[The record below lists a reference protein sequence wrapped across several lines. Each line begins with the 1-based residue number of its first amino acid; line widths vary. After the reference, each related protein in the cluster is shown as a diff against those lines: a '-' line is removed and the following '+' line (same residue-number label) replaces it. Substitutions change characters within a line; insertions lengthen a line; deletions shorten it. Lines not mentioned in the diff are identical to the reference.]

1 MASKAKHNTEKKIY
15 VKWIMNS
22 FSSLM
27 GFYNYVKNQNY
38 GQIVTLNYAH
48 LTSQSKPFVVLGKI
62 IRLTP
67 RLPDI
72 RRAICKKTA
81 PASTLLIKE
90 VFVSVDSIEFG
101 KVFKVKFLGDIANEI
116 ETADIHIGDRVVL
129 INPVITENTD
139 LIQHPD
145 VNSLSAVLFDSTSS
159 SVLFCSKISSSMP
172 NKLLDCFR
180 CSTPVSDKKSECE
193 VSESESIENKGNT
206 INNKLLFNRL
216 DGKIN
221 ILQEHTKQNSPK
233 RMIQKTNHSPLK
245 LNTKQHNYIVKNSL
259 NFEETSNNSFIKS
272 DNLGKNNKE
281 SEFNKHDYVK
291 VKDLNDKH
299 LNKKV
304 NMFVIVLDVT
314 QKENAGR
321 KKCLITRV
329 IDDSCI
335 KFKPFTVYVY
345 YEDKKPKVEQKWI
358 LRLRHVKIESYN
370 GVFDGRVFSAGS
382 VVSFPPI
389 NSDFE
394 PEKPIT
400 LRKAPYDCNEYDMSF
415 VINLRKF
422 LIGKNWNLLVM
433 MGGFFPNLPSVTKQ
447 NNLESISDENYF
459 SLKCEIVHFRMFFDF
474 NIIVLTVKD
483 GTALQHYSY
492 HVPKD
497 CKLWS
502 EVLSSREKYVFG
514 LNEVDIIIK
523 NIDPMFDSSNFKSD
537 SVVSINNIQI
547 LRNETKNGEALIFA
561 VDASYKTSKI
571 EILPN
576 HMCKTQKKPTFLNIV
591 EEDDDDDESR
601 IDNEESFELEKNYKS
616 KAREVIEGLA
626 DLPKDLGCGVL
637 DIDSEVIED
646 IKKFPFTKQALKRKK
661 LFYQDNPNLDSLGS
675 SSESTCDFYESSKL
689 KKVKNCSVIL
699 NKVNDEV
706 LRSNSRH
713 NAINTSLN
721 KSNINRNESE
731 EPSKNVSNE
740 LIQNEPSGS
749 KKRVSFK
756 KNNDSL
762 CQNKIV
768 LKKNGSSF
776 ETILLK
782 ENVKISSDLKSTN
795 LLPVVKIS
803 KLYDSTCDT
812 KEKDK
817 KSNEEESKS
826 FDFDTHRLVTLSG
839 EQIQDNLHL
848 KEHSK
853 RLYDEINIIKL
864 SPQNNPNE
872 NPLIKRKS
880 RLTMKD
886 SFNSSDSDDSNDF
899 IQNYCQNNYKK
910 IKNPSENVVTFST
923 NNNQNKTVSFNNE
936 KVEKTIQKASC
947 MNKIYD
953 NLVSSSNT
961 SIYSNDDNFVSNC
974 NSKVMFCH
982 KGQHKKQIHED
993 YDSIDHNN
1001 LSESEENFVS
1011 NEKIDLEIQSKKITS
1026 LLEDSMDCDEA
1037 LIMDGNIISKS
1048 HESSDKS
1055 IVNNSLINTVKNLNL
1070 PSEKINCQTN
1080 DNITI
1085 SNATFTKR
1093 KRGRPRLKKN
1103 IKLYKNEISD
1113 EKRKTSPV
1121 VSPSEMYLSSN
1132 ECHSPVHISD
1142 NKSEL
1147 SNTDLLI
1154 DEDSDSMKSGFS
1166 DKIDINSYVKHS
1178 KVLANELSEKLI
1190 KDNYNSDYYGE
1201 KDRLVYSPIEFQR
1214 KSLSLTELSPKNET
1228 FKNSLPTI
1236 NTIKSSWKNRILS
1249 HHNTVE
1255 KINISDNSANNSPP
1269 SPTESIK
1276 TVQFPFRNY
1285 RKLCRHQP
1293 YCFNVKNRN
1302 NYSSS
1307 DNKSISRIE
1316 DWLQTVQTD
1325 NPVSLSES
1333 NVDCIDSDKEMDK
1346 VDEVYEQEEQV
1357 AAVEEKLQQGK
1368 EEVRNNEADEEENIY
1383 LENKNKHKVQTD
1395 SQMES
1400 QSQSISEFVKA
1411 ESKSKCVPKTQ
1422 MSAVIVKS
1430 EMSFTAVI
1438 WDLRPSVTDN
1448 SLDIISGF
1456 CKESCENFF
1465 IHSALKFNEDL
1476 KPICPGCYK
1485 KGKEVLVKLEFLF
1498 ELLLIL
1504 QTGHSI
1510 TALVYGDHANKF
1522 VGCTSKDYLDNEDIR
1537 VQVKQRLQYFLG
1549 NGHNSSIRYTPP
1561 FPVHLIPISLTAP
1574 DQTTF
1579 IRFCLINTDLPP
1591 INYQSPHSMFN
1602 IK

>member
-762 CQNKIV
+762 CQNK
-768 LKKNGSSF
+768 
-776 ETILLK
+776 
-782 ENVKISSDLKSTN
+782 
-795 LLPVVKIS
+795 
-803 KLYDSTCDT
+803 
-812 KEKDK
+812 
-817 KSNEEESKS
+817 
-826 FDFDTHRLVTLSG
+826 
-839 EQIQDNLHL
+839 
-848 KEHSK
+848 
-853 RLYDEINIIKL
+853 
-864 SPQNNPNE
+864 
-872 NPLIKRKS
+872 
-880 RLTMKD
+880 
-886 SFNSSDSDDSNDF
+886 
-899 IQNYCQNNYKK
+899 
-910 IKNPSENVVTFST
+910 
-923 NNNQNKTVSFNNE
+923 
-936 KVEKTIQKASC
+936 
-947 MNKIYD
+947 
-953 NLVSSSNT
+953 
-961 SIYSNDDNFVSNC
+961 
-974 NSKVMFCH
+974 
-982 KGQHKKQIHED
+982 
-993 YDSIDHNN
+993 
-1001 LSESEENFVS
+1001 
-1011 NEKIDLEIQSKKITS
+1011 
-1026 LLEDSMDCDEA
+1026 
-1037 LIMDGNIISKS
+1037 
-1048 HESSDKS
+1048 
-1055 IVNNSLINTVKNLNL
+1055 
-1070 PSEKINCQTN
+1070 
-1080 DNITI
+1080 
-1085 SNATFTKR
+1085 
-1093 KRGRPRLKKN
+1093 
-1103 IKLYKNEISD
+1103 
-1113 EKRKTSPV
+1113 
-1121 VSPSEMYLSSN
+1121 
-1132 ECHSPVHISD
+1132 
-1142 NKSEL
+1142 
-1147 SNTDLLI
+1147 
-1154 DEDSDSMKSGFS
+1154 
-1166 DKIDINSYVKHS
+1166 
-1178 KVLANELSEKLI
+1178 
-1190 KDNYNSDYYGE
+1190 
-1201 KDRLVYSPIEFQR
+1201 
-1214 KSLSLTELSPKNET
+1214 
-1228 FKNSLPTI
+1228 
-1236 NTIKSSWKNRILS
+1236 
-1249 HHNTVE
+1249 
-1255 KINISDNSANNSPP
+1255 
-1269 SPTESIK
+1269 
-1276 TVQFPFRNY
+1276 
-1285 RKLCRHQP
+1285 
-1293 YCFNVKNRN
+1293 
-1302 NYSSS
+1302 
-1307 DNKSISRIE
+1307 E